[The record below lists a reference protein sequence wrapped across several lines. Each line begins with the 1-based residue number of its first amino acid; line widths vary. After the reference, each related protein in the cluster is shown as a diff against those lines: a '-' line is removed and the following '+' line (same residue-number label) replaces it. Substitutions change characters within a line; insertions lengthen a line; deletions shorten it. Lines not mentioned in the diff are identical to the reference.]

1 MLRHTPLPH
10 VGGAAY
16 RAGMCRN
23 IVPLNNLEP
32 AATDDECHDAALQ
45 FVRKISGS
53 NAPSRANREVFDRAV
68 EEIARATRELID
80 GLVTPAPPK
89 NREQEADKRR
99 ARSAE
104 RYEAIRI
111 YQQEKRAARA
121 AS

>member
-1 MLRHTPLPH
+1 
-10 VGGAAY
+10 
-16 RAGMCRN
+16 MCRN

-45 FVRKISGS
+45 FVRKIAGTTK
-53 NAPSRANREVFDRAV
+53 PSRANQEVFDRAV
-68 EEIARATRELID
+68 DEIAAATRRLLD
-80 GLVTPAPPK
+80 GLVTSAPPK
-89 NREQEADKRR
+89 NRAEEAAKRQ

-104 RYEAIRI
+104 RYEAIRV